1 MRHPL
6 IYIPTLGT
14 EMEYHLPPVRM
25 AGYVGWKLIRAG
37 KVIRESPMQKNLLTN
52 MGFDALGA
60 GDSYA
65 SGMAAA
71 VGTGSNAPAATDTT
85 LQSEVV
91 TGGRRAQGSTSSGY
105 VPIGGAVTQDYHW
118 RKILFTFLE
127 TQANGNLTEFGTFKN
142 GGGTMYARQLFKDVG
157 GTPTTIIKT
166 NVDQLEVTYEYR
178 CYPPIVDVVL
188 AAFAISGDAITSN
201 ITIRPQ
207 MAGSS
212 WFGPLADAPNSS
224 GGSTVYED
232 STIAARTSQSAA
244 SPSSGSSSSVFSSY
258 VNGNFYQDETIKF
271 EPGVANF
278 TTGLGLFKLFSYSA
292 GYLYQASLATKIPKT
307 NVKRTTIVI
316 RRSWARFP

>member
-6 IYIPTLGT
+6 IYIPTPGT
-14 EMEYHLPPVRM
+14 EMEYHLPPLRV
-25 AGYVGWKLIRAG
+25 AGYVGWKLIRGG

-52 MGFDALGA
+52 MGFDALGN
-60 GDSYA
+60 GDTYA

-91 TGGRRAQGSTSSGY
+91 TGGRRVQGATSTGF
-105 VPIGGAVTQDYHW
+105 VPIGGAVTQDYCW
-118 RKILFTFLE
+118 RKIIFTFLE

-178 CYPPIVDVVL
+178 SYPPLADVNLV
-188 AAFAISGDAITSN
+188 AFAISGDAITSD
-201 ITIRPQ
+201 ITIRCQ
-207 MAGSS
+207 MAQSNN
-212 WFGPLADAPNSS
+212 WLFPLIDGPLS
-224 GGSTVYED
+224 GGAVAHED
-232 STIAARTSQSAA
+232 STLASRTSQSGS
-244 SPSSGSSSSVFSSY
+244 SPSAGNSSSTFSSY
-258 VNGNFYQDETIKF
+258 TNGNFYVDETIKF
-271 EPGVANF
+271 EPPVANF
-278 TTGLGLFKLFSYSA
+278 TTGIGLLKLYSYA
-292 GYLYQASLATKIPKT
+292 PGQLYQASFTTKIPKT